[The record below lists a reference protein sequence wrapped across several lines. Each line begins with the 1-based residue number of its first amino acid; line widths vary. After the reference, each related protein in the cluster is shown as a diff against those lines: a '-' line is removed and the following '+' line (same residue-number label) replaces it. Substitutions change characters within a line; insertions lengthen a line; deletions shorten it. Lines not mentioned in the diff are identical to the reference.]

1 MTGGGPRA
9 RPPLTVPLQ
18 HWRRD
23 IVEIVVTARH
33 TEVSGRFR
41 RHLDD
46 KLSKVEQ
53 LAPKVERVEVAVSHE
68 ANKRQAE
75 RCERIELT
83 LRGPGPVVRAEAC
96 ASDVYAALDMATTK
110 VLERLRRSSDRKKV
124 HKVGHG
130 GHHPRSAAPEP
141 VLDGALLAPPPAA
154 APEPEAPEEA
164 ADAHVHPAPSEG
176 EWVLGESPVVIRD
189 KVHPATPMSLEAA
202 LEQMELVGHD
212 FYLYVD
218 EASGRPSVV
227 YRRRGWSYG
236 VLRLAGEGEE
246 PGEGSR
252 GADAGAEQRE
262 PVSVG

>member
-1 MTGGGPRA
+1 M
-9 RPPLTVPLQ
+9 
-18 HWRRD
+18 
-23 IVEIVVTARH
+23 EIVVTARH

-96 ASDVYAALDMATTK
+96 AADVYAALDMATTK
-110 VLERLRRSSDRKKV
+110 VIERLRRASDRKKV
-124 HKVGHG
+124 HKVGHA
-130 GHHPRSAAPEP
+130 GHHPRSAAPAP
-141 VLDGALLAPPPAA
+141 ALDDVVAPPAPVPAE
-154 APEPEAPEEA
+154 PEEAPEAPG
-164 ADAHVHPAPSEG
+164 AHVHPATGEG

-236 VLRLAGEGEE
+236 VLRLAGEDEE
-246 PGEGSR
+246 PGEGVR
-252 GADAGAEQRE
+252 GEQDAAEVRE
-262 PVSVG
+262 PVTVG

>member
-1 MTGGGPRA
+1 
-9 RPPLTVPLQ
+9 
-18 HWRRD
+18 
-23 IVEIVVTARH
+23 VEIVVTARH

-124 HKVGHG
+124 HKVGHN
-130 GHHPRSAAPEP
+130 GHHPRAAAPEP
-141 VLDGALLAPPPAA
+141 VLDGALLAPPAPA
-154 APEPEAPEEA
+154 EPEAREEA
-164 ADAHVHPAPSEG
+164 PDAHVHPAPGDG

-236 VLRLAGEGEE
+236 VLRLAAEGEE
-246 PGEGSR
+246 PGEGTR
-252 GADAGAEQRE
+252 GADATAEQRE

>member
-1 MTGGGPRA
+1 M
-9 RPPLTVPLQ
+9 
-18 HWRRD
+18 
-23 IVEIVVTARH
+23 EIVVTARH

-110 VLERLRRSSDRKKV
+110 VLERLRRASDRKKV
-124 HKVGHG
+124 HKVGHS
-130 GHHPRSAAPEP
+130 GHHPRTAAPEP
-141 VLDGALLAPPPAA
+141 VLDGALLAA
-154 APEPEAPEEA
+154 APEPPAPAEPEPGA
-164 ADAHVHPAPSEG
+164 ADAHVHPGPREG

-218 EASGRPSVV
+218 VASGRPSVV

-246 PGEGSR
+246 PGEGAR
-252 GADAGAEQRE
+252 GEEAAAEQRE
-262 PVSVG
+262 PVTVG